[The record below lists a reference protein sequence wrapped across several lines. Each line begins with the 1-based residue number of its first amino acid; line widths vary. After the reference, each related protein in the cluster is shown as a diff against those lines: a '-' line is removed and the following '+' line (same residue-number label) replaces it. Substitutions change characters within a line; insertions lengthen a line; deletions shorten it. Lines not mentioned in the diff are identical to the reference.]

1 MGDIGKGLYVSHLVP
16 PIYTSLLPLASIIT
30 PNAFELS
37 LLSLPPTTDY
47 STASPDASIDTLQ
60 ELKKALVGV
69 HAKGVKHVA
78 VSSVVLRRREVKR
91 LGLPPPPRRYMELI
105 RQGGGEGVKL
115 HSDGDDEDEELLLCF
130 ASSSSAPS
138 QPNGSARAAAA
149 AADDDADGGLESY
162 AFALPTVQG
171 YYSGV
176 GDLFSALV
184 LGFYNPSSLGTQ
196 TKRIPNGQPHVGD
209 ADVDAELPPFRRA
222 VGKAL
227 AAVQQVLLKSH
238 IHTISRAHVNGSAIA
253 TTTAHV
259 PSSVEDDCIP
269 TDDDLDSVLSKTGR
283 PTRMARR
290 SRKRELR
297 LIAEMQ
303 GVLADVKDG
312 QGWPGKKVVW

>member
-91 LGLPPPPRRYMELI
+91 LGLPPPPKRYMELI
-105 RQGGGEGVKL
+105 RRGGCEGVKL
-115 HSDGDDEDEELLLCF
+115 HSDDGDDEDEELLLCF

-149 AADDDADGGLESY
+149 DDDDDGGLESY

-184 LGFYNPSSLGTQ
+184 LGFYDPSSLGTQ
-196 TKRIPNGQPHVGD
+196 AKRIPNGQPHA
-209 ADVDAELPPFRRA
+209 ADDDAELPPFPRA

-227 AAVQQVLLKSH
+227 AAVQQVLLKTH

-253 TTTAHV
+253 ATTTHV
-259 PSSVEDDCIP
+259 PSSLEDDCIP
-269 TDDDLDSVLSKTGR
+269 TDDDLDSVLSKAGR